1 MTRDLVGDL
10 HEYTIQFV
18 KCVIYLKKKKGILG
32 KKNEEDDMKKGER

>member
-18 KCVIYLKKKKGILG
+18 KCVIYLKKKGILG